1 MITQKHQNT
10 EIRQY
15 QIILAARKLIIKRG
29 SEHIRIKEIAR
40 EVGITE
46 GAIYRHFRSKKG
58 ILSLLIEEIEKD
70 LVGDIAGA
78 VNSDTSIMVTLE
90 RVLKNHL
97 SAIEQRRGI
106 SFLIIAEIISL
117 GDRKLNE
124 KISATIDKY
133 IGLLEE
139 ILGRGVKSGELR
151 PDLDL
156 EATATLFFGMVQGLV
171 SIWALS
177 SYSFTLEERYELL
190 WETFRHS
197 IMGQ

>member
-1 MITQKHQNT
+1 VITQKHQNT